1 MYMEQKIEIKQLL
14 EKPVWQMSGEE
25 FCQLTMYANS
35 SCQAGGNTAS
45 KEYAYG
51 IHELG
56 TIIGCCDSTIYSLKK
71 QGVLDDAIVSQI
83 GKKIIFDVE
92 KARRL
97 AGEFQQR
104 QRTSRSESV
113 IETFAENGL

>member
-1 MYMEQKIEIKQLL
+1 
-14 EKPVWQMSGEE
+14 MSGEE

-35 SCQAGGNTAS
+35 SCQAGGNSAS

-71 QGVLDDAIVSQI
+71 QGVLNDAIVSQI

-104 QRTSRSESV
+104 QRAVRGMSGFES
-113 IETFAENGL
+113 FAEDEL

>member
-35 SCQAGGNTAS
+35 SCQTGGNTAS
-45 KEYAYG
+45 REYAYG

-56 TIIGCCDSTIYSLKK
+56 CTKEYCVNNQISIYLCKVTIINAS
-71 QGVLDDAIVSQI
+71 
-83 GKKIIFDVE
+83 
-92 KARRL
+92 
-97 AGEFQQR
+97 
-104 QRTSRSESV
+104 
-113 IETFAENGL
+113 